1 MTPQPGLAATVTL
14 TVTEAD
20 TARALRSGDVP
31 VLGTPR
37 VVALAEEATCR
48 AVQGHLR
55 DNETTVGSEVQLTHL
70 APTRVGGNVSADAV
84 LDSIEGRRLC
94 FKVTVNDTIGLI
106 AAGYIT
112 RVLVDR
118 NRFIEKAE
126 G

>member
-20 TARALRSGDVP
+20 TARALGSGDVP

-48 AVQGHLR
+48 AVAGHL
-55 DNETTVGSEVQLTHL
+55 DLGETTVGSEVQLTHL
-70 APTRVGGNVSADAV
+70 APTRVGASVSADAV

-94 FKVTVNDTIGLI
+94 FKVTVNDACGLI

-112 RVLVDR
+112 RVLGAR
-118 NRFIEKAE
+118 GRFIDKAE